1 MAAVNN
7 ALVGLQGQLGQAL
20 GQAAALGINVNALT
34 GGGQPGAP
42 GIATTPQAGV
52 ATTATATGGGA
63 DPAAALRPQSGTVVA
78 TSISG
83 RQITIVK
90 ADDKYHLNPP
100 TGMDEA
106 IVLDGKPLRFDSKG
120 VHVRNFEIEDR
131 KPTSVE
137 LDRRQGIAAGIGNL
151 SKVIAGRQERLK
163 SLSEALAKDANELG
177 STNQVD
183 IQRLVM
189 EQQATEHLSNMNH
202 KIYESV
208 QNAIAPWLR

>member
-1 MAAVNN
+1 MAAVNGNNVATIN
-7 ALVGLQGQLGQAL
+7 AAIAETQARI
-20 GQAAALGINVNALT
+20 AALG
-34 GGGQPGAP
+34 GGTAGAP
-42 GIATTPQAGV
+42 GIATSGGTNTVVAAGG
-52 ATTATATGGGA
+52 GGGA
-63 DPAAALRPQSGTVVA
+63 DPAAALRPQSGLVNAV
-78 TSISG
+78 SISG
-83 RQITIVK
+83 RPIVIVK
-90 ADDKYHLNPP
+90 SDDKYQLQTP

-106 IVLDGKPLRFDSKG
+106 VVLDGKPLRFDSKG
-120 VHVRNFEIEDR
+120 VHVRNFELEDR

-163 SLSEALAKDANELG
+163 ALSEALAKDANELG

-208 QNAIAPWLR
+208 QNAISPWLR

>member
-1 MAAVNN
+1 MAAVNGN
-7 ALVGLQGQLGQAL
+7 SVAGIQATIANT
-20 GQAAALGINVNALT
+20 QAQIAALT
-34 GGGQPGAP
+34 GGQGVAGAP
-42 GIATTPQAGV
+42 GVAASNGTNTAVVAGGG
-52 ATTATATGGGA
+52 GGGA
-63 DPAAALRPQSGTVVA
+63 DPAAALRPQSGLVNAV
-78 TSISG
+78 SISG
-83 RQITIVK
+83 RPIVIVK
-90 ADDKYHLNPP
+90 SDDKYQLQTP

-106 IVLDGKPLRFDSKG
+106 VVLDGKPLRFDSKG
-120 VHVRNFEIEDR
+120 VHVRNFELEDR

-163 SLSEALAKDANELG
+163 ALSEALAKDANELG

-208 QNAIAPWLR
+208 QNAISPWLR

>member
-1 MAAVNN
+1 MAAVNGN
-7 ALVGLQGQLGQAL
+7 NVAALMA
-20 GQAAALGINVNALT
+20 QAAQAQQTLAALT
-34 GGGQPGAP
+34 GQPAAGTP
-42 GIATTPQAGV
+42 GIATSPQNGV
-52 ATTATATGGGA
+52 ATTATAAGGGA
-63 DPAAALRPQSGTVVA
+63 DPASALRPQSGIVQAV
-78 TSISG
+78 SISG
-83 RQITIVK
+83 RPITIVK
-90 ADDKYHLNPP
+90 TDDKYQLQTP

-106 IVLDGKPLRFDSKG
+106 VVLDGKPIRFDSKG
-120 VHVRNFEIEDR
+120 VHVRNFELEDR

-163 SLSEALAKDANELG
+163 ALSEALAKDANELG